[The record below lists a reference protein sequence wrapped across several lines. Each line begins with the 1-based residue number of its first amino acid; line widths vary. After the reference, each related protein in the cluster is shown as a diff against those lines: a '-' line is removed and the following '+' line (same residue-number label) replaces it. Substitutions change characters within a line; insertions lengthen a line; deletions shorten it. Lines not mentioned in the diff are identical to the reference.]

1 MGYITRSLGPNEK
14 IIYRAHFNW
23 LWKARGWVILLIFLG
38 FAAVAYQQND
48 HWAASIISG
57 AGVVLF
63 VAAMLPIWTKE
74 VAVTNERLIYKR
86 GIIAR
91 DTNEIQLRA
100 VEEVALDQG
109 VFGRIFDFG
118 QISVHG
124 TGGEDMRLPTLGSPV
139 TLRQNLQKAMAQVGR
154 FPHGGKTV
162 P

>member
-23 LWKARGWVILLIFLG
+23 LWRARGWIVLLVMLAI
-38 FAAVAYQQND
+38 AAVAYQQHD
-48 HWAASIISG
+48 HWAATIISA
-57 AGVVLF
+57 AGVVAF
-63 VAAMLPIWTKE
+63 VLVMLPIWTKE
-74 VAVTNERLIYKR
+74 VAITNERLIYKR

-109 VFGRIFDFG
+109 IFGRIFRYG

-124 TGGEDMRLPTLGSPV
+124 TGGEDMRLPTLGEPV

-154 FPHGGKTV
+154 FSHGGKTV